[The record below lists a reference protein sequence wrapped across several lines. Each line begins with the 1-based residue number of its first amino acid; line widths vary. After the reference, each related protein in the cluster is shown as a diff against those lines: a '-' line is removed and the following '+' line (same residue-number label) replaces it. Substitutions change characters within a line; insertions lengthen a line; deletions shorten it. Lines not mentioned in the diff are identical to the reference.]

1 METNIDKLTNNI
13 KLLEDMIKTHFEN
26 LHKINELINKPKKS
40 VNIIVVGGAYYHKNE
55 DDYETW
61 NNPKEAKYSDM
72 IAFKKNLENNNYNVE
87 IKAYDYAYPK
97 TLKNIEIPHYKQS
110 FDIYDLNNYKKNTL
124 NIVILFYNRLLPT
137 IKQASGYYKNK
148 GPGYKNI
155 DYSFRE
161 KSKTISQNFDV
172 SFMACAD
179 WETNFP
185 SETVINI
192 IKYNFITPIDVED
205 YKSFTKIMNIIKI
218 INDNNIYEIMEP
230 FILATIHF
238 LGYLKNRGDKEGNV
252 IRELLKN
259 EPSLINDLDKE
270 TKKNLT
276 IFVNIPDCSWDFLDD
291 NTKKVLCEL
300 IYGKICDK
308 ISSIY

>member
-87 IKAYDYAYPK
+87 IKAYDDAYPK
-97 TLKNIEIPHYKQS
+97 SLDNIVIPHYKQS

-137 IKQASGYYKNK
+137 IEQASGYCKHK
-148 GPGYKNI
+148 IDCENI

-161 KSKTISQNFDV
+161 KSKIISQNFDV
-172 SFMACAD
+172 SFMACAG
-179 WETNFP
+179 WKTKFP

-192 IKYNFITPIDVED
+192 IKYNFITPTDVED

-238 LGYLKNRGDKEGNV
+238 LGYFENRGDKEGNV
-252 IRELLKN
+252 IRELLKK
-259 EPSLINDLDKE
+259 ETSLINDLDTNVKR
-270 TKKNLT
+270 NLT
-276 IFVNIPDCSWDFLDD
+276 FFRNVSTAIWDSLDD
-291 NTKKVLCEL
+291 NTKKVFCEL

-308 ISSIY
+308 ISSI